1 MSLYVREPGVKKVSI
16 GPYPKRRNDSF
27 ITIGRP
33 EAEPEDARRG
43 SSPADVCY
51 ADFFR
56 ETTALTSLTE
66 LTESTPRVA

>member
-16 GPYPKRRNDSF
+16 APYPKRRNDSF

-33 EAEPEDARRG
+33 EAERVDVRPG
-43 SSPADVCY
+43 SSPQVVCY

-56 ETTALTSLTE
+56 ETTALTE